1 MSKHLKECGPESR
14 AVNSMKDSVPRQCVL
29 VLGMHRSGTSA
40 VAGALRLL
48 GVDLGTELMQPGPDN
63 PKGFWEHAG
72 VVAIHDRLLAAL
84 DRSWNDPRPLPGQWL
99 ESEAAATAAAELE
112 SLLREEFG
120 NAPLWGVKDPRM
132 CRLLPLWLPVLGR
145 MGVQPTA
152 LFVLRHPQEVAASLI
167 ARNDWPV
174 GLSRL
179 LWIEHL
185 LDAEA
190 ASREMPR
197 AVLLYETLLEGPEKG
212 LVTSLDDLGIQ
223 LPQRTAAQ
231 REALAGFVSKG
242 DRHHRAEVDDAP
254 EWQLAQALFDAMQ
267 QPSPW
272 GAIAGLK
279 ARFDDA
285 ESLYRDALEGFASL
299 EARERRAREGIEQ
312 QLLESNQE
320 SVTRGELIVSLN
332 GQLDVLGQQLRDL
345 QAELADRTEWARQ
358 LDEELVG
365 LRDAHGGLQQEY
377 AERAAWAT
385 RLDEEI
391 NVLRETHGNLQR
403 EHDEKVAWA
412 QGLDR
417 DLSALRDIHGRLQA
431 EYDEKVAWARDLD
444 SELSIMSNQREE
456 QHELQQRQHRD
467 LEEARRLCRELEAQL
482 AQVVHSRSWAL
493 TRPLRVAGRL
503 LRGEWVPV
511 TKSLRGSALARSPLL
526 APLRGPMKR
535 WLLRRTEAV
544 PAAPAGLAVEDPAS
558 QDAAQA
564 VAGLSVPVHAEPLVS
579 IIIPAYGNLGYTAAA
594 VRSIVENVPADIAY
608 EILVA
613 EDASGDPEIG
623 HLAKVPGLRYHEDPQ
638 NLGFLRSCNAAALL
652 AKGRYICLLNNDTQV
667 LPGWLEG
674 LLDAFKQKPDA
685 GLVGSKL
692 IYPDGR
698 LQEAGGI
705 VWNDGSAWNFGRL
718 DVPSRPAY
726 SYLKEADYVSGA
738 SIMLPMELFR
748 ELGGFDE
755 HYAPA
760 YYEDTDLAFRVRA
773 HGLKV
778 YMQPSSVVV
787 HFEGISS
794 GTDETTGVK
803 AWQAVNREKFLERW
817 MPTLREGHFPNAE
830 NVFLARDRSAGRRHV
845 LVVDH
850 YIPQPD
856 RDAGSRATCQ
866 VLHALVQEGCQVTF
880 WPANAY
886 HDADYAR
893 PLQTAGIEVMYGADC
908 VGVAGFDAWMAEHG
922 RYLDVVILN
931 RPHISIELID
941 SVRRRTSARVVY
953 YGHDIHHLRMEQQL
967 RLSPDE
973 ELGRET
979 DRFRSFEH
987 ALWQQCDVVLYPSA
1001 EETLHVRQWLAE
1013 HAPGAATH
1021 AETIPLYAFEQ
1032 IEAGPGPEQRAGIL
1046 FVAGFAHAPNV
1057 DAALWFTQEV
1067 LPLVQREFPATR
1079 VTLVGSNP
1087 RPEVLELASEVIN
1100 VTGYVTDSELE
1111 DYYRRSRVSVA
1122 PLRFGGGVK
1131 GKVLESLRHGV
1142 PCVTTPVGL
1151 QGMRAAESF
1160 MPFSDDPKVMAG
1172 LIIDLLRDDVRWRS
1186 VSEAE
1191 QDFIRAHYSREA
1203 LWKVLEASMHAARE
1217 GQ

>member
-1 MSKHLKECGPESR
+1 M
-14 AVNSMKDSVPRQCVL
+14 
-29 VLGMHRSGTSA
+29 
-40 VAGALRLL
+40 
-48 GVDLGTELMQPGPDN
+48 
-63 PKGFWEHAG
+63 
-72 VVAIHDRLLAAL
+72 
-84 DRSWNDPRPLPGQWL
+84 
-99 ESEAAATAAAELE
+99 
-112 SLLREEFG
+112 
-120 NAPLWGVKDPRM
+120 
-132 CRLLPLWLPVLGR
+132 
-145 MGVQPTA
+145 
-152 LFVLRHPQEVAASLI
+152 
-167 ARNDWPV
+167 
-174 GLSRL
+174 
-179 LWIEHL
+179 
-185 LDAEA
+185 
-190 ASREMPR
+190 
-197 AVLLYETLLEGPEKG
+197 
-212 LVTSLDDLGIQ
+212 
-223 LPQRTAAQ
+223 
-231 REALAGFVSKG
+231 
-242 DRHHRAEVDDAP
+242 
-254 EWQLAQALFDAMQ
+254 
-267 QPSPW
+267 
-272 GAIAGLK
+272 
-279 ARFDDA
+279 
-285 ESLYRDALEGFASL
+285 
-299 EARERRAREGIEQ
+299 
-312 QLLESNQE
+312 
-320 SVTRGELIVSLN
+320 
-332 GQLDVLGQQLRDL
+332 
-345 QAELADRTEWARQ
+345 
-358 LDEELVG
+358 
-365 LRDAHGGLQQEY
+365 
-377 AERAAWAT
+377 
-385 RLDEEI
+385 
-391 NVLRETHGNLQR
+391 
-403 EHDEKVAWA
+403 
-412 QGLDR
+412 
-417 DLSALRDIHGRLQA
+417 
-431 EYDEKVAWARDLD
+431 
-444 SELSIMSNQREE
+444 
-456 QHELQQRQHRD
+456 
-467 LEEARRLCRELEAQL
+467 
-482 AQVVHSRSWAL
+482 
-493 TRPLRVAGRL
+493 
-503 LRGEWVPV
+503 
-511 TKSLRGSALARSPLL
+511 KSLRGSALARSPLL

-623 HLAKVPGLRYHEDPQ
+623 HLAKVPGLRYHEHPQ

-718 DVPSRPAY
+718 DDPSRPAY

-803 AWQAVNREKFLERW
+803 AWQAVNRDKFLERW

-830 NVFLARDRSAGRRHV
+830 NVFLARDRSGGRRHV